1 MNKIIPTEKDY
12 RDIALRMALR
22 HPDVMNIVG
31 NPNCYEFSEKRYLP
45 EQEATY
51 LYENFGI
58 STSTISFHEDGTEFE
73 ENDLAEARI
82 CRLSIQEKIGNF
94 EIKTFKVSNILQ
106 LSLPTKL
113 TLTDASKGGIL
124 IKTIL
129 QKDSNGYTL
138 FDWYDA
144 FHKISKKK
152 PYDLDRTKSLNNK
165 AKKNCKIL
173 YEWIMQKRWFDL
185 VP

>member
-1 MNKIIPTEKDY
+1 MNKIIPTERDY

-22 HPDVMNIVG
+22 HPDVMDMIG
-31 NPNCYEFSEKRYLP
+31 NPNYYELREKRYLS
-45 EQEATY
+45 EQEANY
-51 LYENFGI
+51 LYQNFGI
-58 STSTISFHEDGTEFE
+58 STNTISVHENGTEFE
-73 ENDLAEARI
+73 EYDLSEARI
-82 CRLSIQEKIGNF
+82 CHLPIQEKIGNS
-94 EIKTFKVSNILQ
+94 EIKTFKESNILQ

-113 TLTDASKGGIL
+113 TLTDALKGGVL

-152 PYDLDRTKSLNNK
+152 PYDLDKTKSLNNK
-165 AKKNCKIL
+165 AKKDCKIL